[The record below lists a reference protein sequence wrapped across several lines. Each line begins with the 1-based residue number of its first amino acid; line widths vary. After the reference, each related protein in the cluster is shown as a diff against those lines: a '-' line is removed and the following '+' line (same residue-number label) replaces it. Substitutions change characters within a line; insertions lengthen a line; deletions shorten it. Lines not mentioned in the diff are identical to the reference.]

1 MDIDE
6 IITQGE
12 TLRASLKKN
21 EDRWMCWYEYANH
34 GVFQEWVQRTTR
46 FLHIYYSGDIMIEE
60 FEEIASKSP
69 TPKGH
74 DKLLAILK
82 AFKEIPQTITT
93 PKEVQNGGIVITN
106 SNLQSQNQQQ
116 AANIFLE
123 AISDELTGKQ
133 MKELKAA
140 LADEK
145 GGKKGSL
152 IEKVKSFGL
161 DTLSNI
167 VANIVTNPAI
177 WG

>member
-6 IITQGE
+6 LITQGE
-12 TLRASLKKN
+12 TLRASLKKV
-21 EDRWMCWYEYANH
+21 ESRWMSWYEYANH
-34 GVFQEWVQRTTR
+34 GAFQEWVQKTTR
-46 FLHIYYSGDIMIEE
+46 FLHTHYSGDIMIEE
-60 FEEIASKSP
+60 FEELASQGPS
-69 TPKGH
+69 PKGH

-106 SNLQSQNQQQ
+106 SNTQSQNQQQ

-133 MKELKAA
+133 VKELKAA
-140 LADEK
+140 LAEEK
-145 GGKKGSL
+145 GGKKGPL
-152 IEKVKSFGL
+152 IDKVKSFGL

>member
-6 IITQGE
+6 LITQGE
-12 TLRASLKKN
+12 TLRASLKKV
-21 EDRWMCWYEYANH
+21 ESRLMSWYEYTNH
-34 GVFQEWVQRTTR
+34 GAFQEWVQKTTR
-46 FLHIYYSGDIMIEE
+46 FLHTHYRGDIMIEE
-60 FEEIASKSP
+60 FEKIASQSP
-69 TPKGH
+69 SPKGH

-93 PKEVQNGGIVITN
+93 PKEVQNGGVVITN
-106 SNLQSQNQQQ
+106 SNSQSQNQQQ

-133 MKELKAA
+133 VKELKAA

>member
-6 IITQGE
+6 LITQGE

-21 EDRWMCWYEYANH
+21 EDRWVCWYEYTNH
-34 GVFQEWVQRTTR
+34 GAFQEWVQKTTR
-46 FLHIYYSGDIMIEE
+46 FLHTHYRGDIMIEE
-60 FEEIASKSP
+60 FEEIASQSP
-69 TPKGH
+69 SPKGH

-82 AFKEIPQTITT
+82 AFKEIPQTITA
-93 PKEVQNGGIVITN
+93 PKEVQNGGVVITN
-106 SNLQSQNQQQ
+106 SNSQSQNQQQ

-133 MKELKAA
+133 VKELKAA
-140 LADEK
+140 LAEEK